1 MAPTST
7 QPNLPPPSQLSS
19 HSPLSPPHHNT
30 PHQVHNEAEVQQ
42 LIKVAAQL
50 HTPVTFRAAGTSLS
64 GQAVTDS
71 ILVKLNHAGRNWRNV
86 QITDEGRKITIEP
99 GM

>member
-1 MAPTST
+1 MVR
-7 QPNLPPPSQLSS
+7 L
-19 HSPLSPPHHNT
+19 
-30 PHQVHNEAEVQQ
+30 
-42 LIKVAAQL
+42 AAKL
-50 HTPVTFRAAGTSLS
+50 ETPVTFRAAGTSLS